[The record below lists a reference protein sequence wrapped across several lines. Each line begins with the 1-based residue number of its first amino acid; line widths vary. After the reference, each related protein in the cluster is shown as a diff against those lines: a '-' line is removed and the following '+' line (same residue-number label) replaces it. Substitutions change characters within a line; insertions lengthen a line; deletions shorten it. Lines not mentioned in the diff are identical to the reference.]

1 LKVIERI
8 IRMTTV
14 AKAILVQAMA
24 SGPLSRVLGWWHG
37 LHALLDRLQPAAALL
52 ARAYV
57 AEAFFKSGLTKLRD
71 WDITLALFQD
81 EYKVP
86 LLPPE
91 LAAVMGTAGELV
103 LPLLLLLGL
112 GGRLGA
118 LGLSVV
124 NGVAVLS
131 LAEIAPAALQQ
142 HITWGVLLAGLAVF
156 GSGHWSLDKL
166 AQRRWPAFRSPV

>member
-1 LKVIERI
+1 M
-8 IRMTTV
+8 IRMTNTSTT
-14 AKAILVQAMA
+14 APAAALAT
-24 SGPLSRVLGWWHG
+24 GWLSRILRLWHG
-37 LHALLDRLQPAAALL
+37 LQVVLDGLQPAAALM

-57 AEAFFKSGLTKLRD
+57 AEVFFKSGLTKLRD

-81 EYKVP
+81 DYKVP
-86 LLPPE
+86 LLPPDV
-91 LAAVMGTAGELV
+91 AAVMGSGGELV
-103 LPLLLLLGL
+103 LPVLLLLGL

-156 GSGHWSLDKL
+156 GSGHWSLDQL
-166 AQRRWPAFRSPV
+166 AQHRWPAFRPRV

>member
-1 LKVIERI
+1 MSTVSKAAPAPALTSGWLK
-8 IRMTTV
+8 
-14 AKAILVQAMA
+14 
-24 SGPLSRVLGWWHG
+24 RVLGWWLG
-37 LHALLDRLQPAAALL
+37 LHTLLDRLQPAAALL
-52 ARAYV
+52 ARVYV

-71 WDITLALFQD
+71 WDTTLALFQD

-103 LPLLLLLGL
+103 LPVLLLLGL

-124 NGVAVLS
+124 NTVAVLS

-156 GSGHWSLDKL
+156 GSGHWSLDKW
-166 AQRRWPAFRSPV
+166 AQCRWPAFRTRV

>member
-1 LKVIERI
+1 
-8 IRMTTV
+8 MTNTSMTAPATV
-14 AKAILVQAMA
+14 PTN
-24 SGPLSRVLGWWHG
+24 GWLSRILRLWHG
-37 LHALLDRLQPAAALL
+37 LQAVLDGLQPVAALL

-57 AEAFFKSGLTKLRD
+57 AEVFFKSGLTKLRD
-71 WDITLALFQD
+71 WDLTLALFQD
-81 EYKVP
+81 EYQVP

-91 LAAVMGTAGELV
+91 VAAVMGTAGELV
-103 LPLLLLLGL
+103 LPVLLLLGL

-124 NGVAVLS
+124 NGLAVVS

-166 AQRRWPAFRSPV
+166 AQHRWPAFRSRV